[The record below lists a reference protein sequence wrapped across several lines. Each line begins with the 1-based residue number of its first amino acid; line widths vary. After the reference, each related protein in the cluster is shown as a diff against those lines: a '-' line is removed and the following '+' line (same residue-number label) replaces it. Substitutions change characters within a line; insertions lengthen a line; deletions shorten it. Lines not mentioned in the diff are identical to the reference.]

1 MSQIEKIARTKTVDN
16 SQKEI
21 HFIKQIQDKKVID
34 QTNELIEEI
43 EGATKTICIASTS
56 NLDQKIKESI
66 LNAIKNRI
74 RVYVL
79 FDDFKKGAST
89 IPWFDEHF
97 PALCRS
103 NKSLKNN
110 FIIIDNKTAFL
121 FINPLNKLQ
130 DNPCILL
137 KDEKCNDLFYWFCY
151 YFWNTENNEKER
163 LFKKVD
169 SCKPAPYSVSA
180 DRREHINLES
190 TLNEPFVAKVF
201 FYPCNTNFKKEMEN
215 NSNGENFVSRDL
227 TIAISKN
234 ETLWKVGEFFLDT
247 NNFKGP
253 QDIWKDDRNSLR
265 NLPEQFIDY
274 DSNDWNIIEKQETKE
289 KIISQPITAL
299 SIEDMDN
306 TEPLESSPDP
316 YAEKTIF
323 KYEVLPPS
331 KPKDA
336 KLADI
341 YKQFE
346 DASKNIAEKFKRL
359 KRALDDLSGKDEV
372 KKDAGLSHFI
382 KEIQNKIAQDEPQDI
397 RTMRYSDLQDFIQK
411 WNLDENGF
419 YVKDLIELRKKA
431 KEEKYNIE
439 KQNRIESFRREIR
452 NLETEIDEIQS
463 KIDKLA
469 KEKTAI
475 ETRIKDNNAKIAPPN
490 EQGEKTLE
498 NKEMD
503 IETIKKEI
511 SNDSKLL
518 KSIDSDISSK
528 QNSIQKKNNILSG
541 RKKDLENEENK
552 KFNVPTIDDQMKDI
566 KRDFSPV
573 IKEPDF
579 ILPEVGELF
588 ETKHTFFL
596 EITDTEDLAQANEL
610 KKRYTSKEYKV
621 VAKV

>member
-1 MSQIEKIARTKTVDN
+1 M
-16 SQKEI
+16 
-21 HFIKQIQDKKVID
+21 
-34 QTNELIEEI
+34 
-43 EGATKTICIASTS
+43 
-56 NLDQKIKESI
+56 
-66 LNAIKNRI
+66 NAIKNRI

-215 NSNGENFVSRDL
+215 NSNGENFISRDL

-419 YVKDLIELRKKA
+419 YVKDLIELRVKA

-439 KQNRIESFRREIR
+439 KQNRIESFRRDIR

-518 KSIDSDISSK
+518 K
-528 QNSIQKKNNILSG
+528 L
-541 RKKDLENEENK
+541 
-552 KFNVPTIDDQMKDI
+552 
-566 KRDFSPV
+566 
-573 IKEPDF
+573 
-579 ILPEVGELF
+579 
-588 ETKHTFFL
+588 
-596 EITDTEDLAQANEL
+596 
-610 KKRYTSKEYKV
+610 
-621 VAKV
+621 